1 MGLPRTTH
9 RTRQSEQGFSLVE
22 LMVALTI
29 GLILMVGVTTLLV
42 QQNKSQQELE
52 KSSRQIENGR
62 YATSVLAEDIQHAGF
77 YGQYNAVP
85 APGETGYPLVLPN
98 PCKIDATDLKN
109 ALPIHI
115 QGYDSPASVPS
126 PLSDCLANTD
136 HVSGTD
142 ILVIRRADTSITP
155 IASLADDTIYI
166 QSTPSDSPIVD
177 EGSHASNF
185 TLTKKDLITLADI
198 RKYVV
203 HIYFISP
210 CTIPAG
216 GGSNCTGS
224 GDDNGKPVPALK
236 RLELGE
242 DGWSIVPIAQ
252 GIDTLQ
258 LDYGLD
264 SSSSHGAPSSYI
276 TTPALT
282 DWGNVMAVRIN
293 LLARNNLSTSGFIDG
308 KTYSMGL
315 DGIVGPFS
323 DAYKRHAFSELV
335 RAINPSSRREI

>member
-9 RTRQSEQGFSLVE
+9 LPKQAEKGFSLIE

-29 GLILMVGVTTLLV
+29 GLILMGGLTTLLV
-42 QQNKSQQELE
+42 QQSSSQQELE

-62 YATSVLAEDIQHAGF
+62 YAISVIAENIQHAGY
-77 YGQYNAVP
+77 YGLYNAVP
-85 APGETGYPLVLPN
+85 APSQSGYPALLPN
-98 PCKIDATDLKN
+98 PCATDAATLKD
-109 ALPIHI
+109 ALPLHI
-115 QGYDSPASVPS
+115 QGYDSPTSIPS
-126 PLSDCLANTD
+126 PLSDCLANAN

-142 ILVIRRADTSITP
+142 ILVIRRADTNVTST
-155 IASLADDTIYI
+155 ANLSSGTIYI
-166 QSTPSDSPIVD
+166 QSTPSDAPIIAD
-177 EGSHASNF
+177 GSSAGNF
-185 TLTKKDLITLADI
+185 TLTKKDTVTLADI
-198 RKYVV
+198 RKLVV

-224 GDDNGKPVPALK
+224 SDDQGKPVPALK
-236 RLELGE
+236 RLELGAGE
-242 DGWSIVPIAQ
+242 WNIVSIAQ

-264 SSSSHGAPSSYI
+264 TISHGAPA
-276 TTPALT
+276 TNVTAPALA

-293 LLARNNLSTSGFIDG
+293 LLARNYLSSTGYTDTKI
-308 KTYSMGL
+308 YSMG
-315 DGIVGPFS
+315 GEGNIGPFN
-323 DAYKRHAFSELV
+323 DTYKRHAFSELV